1 MKSLVESI
9 LDDDFEDKING
20 AAELLV
26 RDKFKIMS
34 ISFANSFTSEYVDH
48 AHMSEVFKRTLWT
61 EIKKQGWELPDADQM
76 IKSKKISAT
85 WLYIG
90 GEAFEEVIPFI
101 KVVMHMPLLGWMQN
115 FTSFLRNYLKSGWKI
130 VLDEKSSSYKSST
143 GSERIYINFYG
154 PKGLDYDLYISL
166 SLRDKTK
173 KP

>member
-1 MKSLVESI
+1 MISLVVSI

-20 AAELLV
+20 VAELLV

-61 EIKKQGWELPDADQM
+61 EIKQQGWDLPDADQM
-76 IKSKKISAT
+76 TRSKHNAAG
-85 WLYIG
+85 LYLG

-143 GSERIYINFYG
+143 GSERIYVNFYG
-154 PKGLDYDLYISL
+154 PKGLEYDLYISL